1 MAIIFSRQKA
11 HTDRTRFGNA
21 TRISSFQW
29 HLTLIF
35 FNVFEIV
42 GTTEAILAIWSAYLV
57 KFLPVD
63 GFICF

>member
-1 MAIIFSRQKA
+1 M

-42 GTTEAILAIWSAYLV
+42 GTSEAILAIWSACLV
-57 KFLPVD
+57 KFLSID
-63 GFICF
+63 GLFVFEN